1 MWMLS
6 GAVFE
11 TKGAPAALKALMT
24 INPLTYG
31 MAAVRWAIYGKEV
44 ASTLHL
50 PGFALS
56 VGVTV
61 GFGALVVAKAISMTR
76 RPA

>member
-1 MWMLS
+1 MS
-6 GAVFE
+6 
-11 TKGAPAALKALMT
+11 
-24 INPLTYG
+24 
-31 MAAVRWAIYGKEV
+31 AVRWSIYGSDV
-44 ASTLHL
+44 ASTMGI

-61 GFGALVVAKAISMTR
+61 AFAAVLFAMAISMTR